1 MRTLPIENKTNMFTP
16 INRYWKRLKFK
27 YKFFEDSERI
37 IDQISPMII
46 GGSVVVIVWLL
57 LSMTGTLL
65 AHVAVEPRV
74 ELSSQPYYKPVT
86 ITFNRPIKN
95 TVSYSWR
102 QAVKGVWHETGS
114 FGMVSG
120 LTFIPETSLPAGA
133 LLELDLEN
141 VIPVVDVSSD
151 TKREQVIYIQ
161 VQSAPMFRATVPTNG
176 ATNVLADTVI
186 QAVFSSANH
195 SLRNLVLK
203 GDIPLV
209 SARPTSHD
217 DATFLWKRS
226 RPLQQGKL
234 YTATLL
240 DMAQPIDKQVL
251 ATFSFTTVAEPHVSA
266 SHVGLLYSG
275 HTLDLNFDTDMV
287 QTEKAIQFDIA
298 GNGTWQSPRHYSYTP
313 TDFTQGKT
321 WKYRVLAGAKSV
333 AGGYFTQGQEFSVS
347 TPGPV
352 VISYA
357 VPTGNRVGTTMR
369 IAVTFDKTVYHSS
382 AESAFSISPYVPGT
396 FSWSNNTLIY
406 THTGMQPATRYT
418 VTVAAGVRPTLY
430 GVPSTGYSMTFTTA
444 P

>member
-1 MRTLPIENKTNMFTP
+1 MSTSLKTKTNMLTA

-37 IDQISPMII
+37 IDQISPMLIGII
-46 GGSVVVIVWLL
+46 IVTIVWLI

-65 AHVAVEPRV
+65 AHVAVEPRAA
-74 ELSSQPYYKPVT
+74 LSAQPYYKPVT

-95 TVSYSWR
+95 SVHYAWQQSI
-102 QAVKGVWHETGS
+102 KGMWHRTGS
-114 FGMVSG
+114 FGMVTG
-120 LTFIPETSLPAGA
+120 LIFEPETSLPAGA

-141 VIPVVDVSSD
+141 VEPLVDMSSGTKKQQVV
-151 TKREQVIYIQ
+151 YIQ
-161 VQSAPMFRATVPTNG
+161 VQPAPTFLAIVPANST
-176 ATNVLADTVI
+176 ANVLTDTPI

-195 SLRNLVLK
+195 ALRNLEIT

-209 SARPTSHD
+209 SVRPTSHD
-217 DATFLWKRS
+217 DVTFEWKRS
-226 RPLQQGKL
+226 KPLQQGRL
-234 YTATLL
+234 YTASLL
-240 DMAQPIDKQVL
+240 DTSQPDGKQVI
-251 ATFSFTTVAEPHVSA
+251 ASYSFSTVEEPHVSA
-266 SHVGLLYSG
+266 SHTGFLYSG
-275 HTLDLNFDTDMV
+275 HTLDLNFDTDMI
-287 QTEKAIQFDIA
+287 QTEKAVQFDIA
-298 GNGTWQSPRHYSYTP
+298 GSGAWQDPRHYSFTP

-321 WKYRVLAGAKSV
+321 WGYRVLAGAKST
-333 AGGYFTQGQEFSVS
+333 AGGYFTQAQEFSVS

-352 VISYA
+352 VVSYA

-382 AESAFSISPYVPGT
+382 AEAAFSITPYVAGT

-406 THTGMQPATRYT
+406 THTGMQPGTRYT